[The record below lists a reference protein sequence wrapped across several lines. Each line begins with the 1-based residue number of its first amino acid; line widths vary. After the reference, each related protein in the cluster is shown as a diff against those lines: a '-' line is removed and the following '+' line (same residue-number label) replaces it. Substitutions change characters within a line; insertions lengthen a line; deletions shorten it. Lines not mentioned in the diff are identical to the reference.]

1 MARYGV
7 GGESVDD
14 PRKSYPKPIPVKSF
28 GQAKAVPVTK
38 IAHRASHV
46 IVNTSGSFNFLYETT
61 CSEGSLS
68 GGVEG
73 GGETYVPAITV
84 HGDAE
89 PIRLDNNPVAWSG
102 SRRDGDL
109 GQRIGTVPPLRGSDG
124 PRRPR
129 DLRHL
134 LYGRLSRPRHYVQHN
149 LR

>member
-1 MARYGV
+1 LARYGV

-89 PIRLDNNPVAWSG
+89 PIRLDINPVAWSG

-109 GQRIGTVPPLRGSDG
+109 DDANAVTFVYRGG
-124 PRRPR
+124 
-129 DLRHL
+129 L
-134 LYGRLSRPRHYVQHN
+134 
-149 LR
+149 